1 MSCSCGGVF
10 FATARRTTRR
20 QELIVWHCPEVE
32 SMRKRLTFRAYMCLA
47 IYTLVVAWI
56 NVCYVATYDAV
67 AIRFGHKDE

>member
-1 MSCSCGGVF
+1 
-10 FATARRTTRR
+10 
-20 QELIVWHCPEVE
+20 
-32 SMRKRLTFRAYMCLA
+32 MRKRLTFRAYMCLA